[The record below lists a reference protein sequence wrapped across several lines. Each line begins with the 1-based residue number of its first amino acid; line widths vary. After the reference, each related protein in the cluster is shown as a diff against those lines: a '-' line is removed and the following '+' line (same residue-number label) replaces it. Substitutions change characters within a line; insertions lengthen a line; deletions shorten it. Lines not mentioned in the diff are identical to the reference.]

1 MNLVS
6 LQYFVEVAKEL
17 NITNTAKRLFV
28 SQQCLSLHI
37 QRLEHYYGIELF
49 HRKPRLSLT
58 YAGEQLVIASTR
70 ILSEEAELAKR
81 ISEISGSGVGCLKLG
96 IPTYRAQICL
106 PLVLPKFHNKW
117 PKVTI
122 QLSELSSQE
131 MEHLILEGQ
140 LDLYI
145 GIQSIENPLLVYYP
159 MMTDDVYLVV
169 SDAVLEQYYGD
180 KTPELKKKA
189 REGVDLKDFSKLPYL
204 LVSHPNRLRKV
215 ADECF
220 REVGYQPNIY
230 IESANTDM
238 LISLYPNDFGAFFLS
253 RMGLPLLRNVVPE
266 ANIFP
271 LLHKGTLIKHQ
282 VIIAHHKDRYL
293 PPYAKDFIN
302 MILPVYEDIADHS
315 GFIQI

>member
-37 QRLEHYYGIELF
+37 QRLEQHYGVELF
-49 HRKPRLSLT
+49 HRKPKLSLT
-58 YAGEQLVIASTR
+58 YAGEQLVQTAVQM
-70 ILSEEAELAKR
+70 LKEESELTLRFA
-81 ISEISGSGVGCLKLG
+81 EISGSGVGCLRLG

-106 PLVLPKFHNKW
+106 PLVLPSFHDRW
-117 PKVTI
+117 PKVSI
-122 QLSELSSQE
+122 HLSELSSLE
-131 MEHLILEGQ
+131 MEQMILDGR
-140 LDLYI
+140 LDLYV
-145 GIQSIENPLLVYYP
+145 GIYNYDHPLLVYYP
-159 MMTDDVYLVV
+159 VMTDDVYLVV
-169 SDAVLEQYYGD
+169 SNALLIQYYGEKAD
-180 KTPELKKKA
+180 ELKEKA
-189 REGVDLKDFSKLPYL
+189 KTGADLRDFKELPFL

-220 REVGYQPNIY
+220 REVGYQPKVY

-238 LISLYPNDFGAFFLS
+238 LISLFPNNFGAFFLS
-253 RMGLPLLRNVVPE
+253 RMALPLLHNVVSD

-271 LLHKGTLIKHQ
+271 LIYKNALIKHK

-293 PPYAKDFIN
+293 PLYAKDFIQ
-302 MILPVYEDIADHS
+302 MIQPVYKNFSDPEHYS
-315 GFIQI
+315 K